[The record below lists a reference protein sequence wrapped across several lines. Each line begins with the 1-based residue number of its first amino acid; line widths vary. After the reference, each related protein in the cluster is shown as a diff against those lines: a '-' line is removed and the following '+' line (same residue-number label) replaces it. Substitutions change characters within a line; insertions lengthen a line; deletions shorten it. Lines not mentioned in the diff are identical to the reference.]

1 MIKTRT
7 AVWLCALAIL
17 SLAANTAFADEGDTI
32 VEVKVYSEE
41 TGAESVY
48 AEKIADRVLER
59 TRHVMNVAEIRKV
72 LDEFYHAKI
81 IATYKILE
89 EFAGPGRTK
98 VIIYVRE
105 NIEVRSVKF
114 LGTKTLTPEE
124 AMRVVYTRAGQP
136 LSEALIHKDAASIER
151 LYKERG
157 HIFANV
163 STPREGYADGI
174 VIFLAEEGPQVI
186 IKKMHFN
193 GNYQFSDKKLLTQMT
208 TRPRRL
214 LGLLDKGVYNEEGL
228 ERDIERVANFYRSE
242 GFLNVLVG
250 VEKLEFSKDRSEMY
264 ITIYIEEGQRFSLG
278 KITFAGNRYFTGEE
292 LRAGMNLKEGGTFR
306 ISDYNHDIN
315 YIRSLYTSRAYV
327 DVVVGRDNRDV
338 TVIYHEAEPVVDL
351 HFDIVEN
358 KEIYIGNI
366 VVRGNKVTQDKVIR
380 RELSFFPM
388 EKFNYEQVEA
398 SRGRLARLGGLQNPY
413 FTEVSISV
421 DPKSSRTVDGKTVR
435 DLVVEV
441 KESDSFGSIR
451 FAAGFSS
458 HQGLV
463 GDIALV
469 RTNFDLSDLPKSF
482 KDMFVDRTAFLG
494 AGQYF
499 AISASPGTQFSRFKI
514 DFSEPYLFDKPVS
527 FGLSL
532 FMWDWRRESY
542 DEARTGVTLSL
553 GKRLTRQW
561 TFTVRL
567 RAQSIDIGDVDNSA
581 PPDVMKVEGKNDLQA
596 VRLSLVKD
604 VRKIDRLF
612 KAYGGY
618 RTFVWAE
625 PVFGDFSLFKLS
637 FGATRYRTIHV
648 TDEGLRHILK
658 LHAEAG
664 FIFGGDSPVY
674 ERYFLGGAGNMRG
687 FDFRGVG
694 PHQMDDPVGGDMLF
708 LSTVEYTFPVLGDV
722 VRGVIFTDVGTLNE
736 SAGDFGNIRAVVG
749 FGLRIFSPQVPIP
762 ISIDF
767 GFPIMKE
774 DEDDTQVVSFTIAV
788 GF

>member
-1 MIKTRT
+1 MSKTRT
-7 AVWLCALAIL
+7 FAWLCAAALL
-17 SLAANTAFADEGDTI
+17 SITASAAFASDGDTI

-41 TGAESVY
+41 TGAESIY
-48 AEKIADRVLER
+48 AEKIADKVLER
-59 TRHVMNVAEIRKV
+59 TRRVMNVAEIRKV

-114 LGTKTLTPEE
+114 LGTKTLKPED
-124 AMRVVYTRAGQP
+124 AMRVVYTRVGQP
-136 LSEALIHKDAASIER
+136 LSEALVHKDAAAIEK

-186 IKKMHFN
+186 IKKMLFN
-193 GNYQFSDKKLLTQMT
+193 GNHQFSDKKLLTQMT
-208 TRPRRL
+208 TRPRKL
-214 LGLLDKGVYNEEGL
+214 LGLLGKGVYNEENL
-228 ERDIERVANFYRSE
+228 ERDLERVANFYRSE

-250 VEKLEFSKDRSEMY
+250 VEKLEFSEDRSEMY

-278 KITFAGNRYFTGEE
+278 RITFAGNRYFTDEE
-292 LRAGMNLKEGGTFR
+292 LKAGMSLKEGGTFR
-306 ISDYNHDIN
+306 ISDYNHDIDH
-315 YIRSLYTSRAYV
+315 IRSLYTSRAYV

-351 HFDIVEN
+351 HFDIAEN
-358 KEIYIGNI
+358 EEVYIGNI
-366 VVRGNKVTQDKVIR
+366 VIRGNKVTQDKVVR
-380 RELSFFPM
+380 RELSFYPM

-398 SRGRLARLGGLQNPY
+398 SRGRLMRLGGMQNPY
-413 FTEVSISV
+413 FKDVRIIV
-421 DPKSSRTVDGKTVR
+421 DTKSSRAVDGKTVR
-435 DLVVEV
+435 DLVVEL

-451 FAAGFSS
+451 LAAGISS
-458 HQGLV
+458 NQGLV

-469 RTNFDLSDLPKSF
+469 RTNFDIADLPKSF

-499 AISASPGTQFSRFKI
+499 AISASPGTEFSRFKI

-527 FGLSL
+527 FDLSL
-532 FMWDWRRESY
+532 FMWDWQRESH
-542 DEARTGVTLSL
+542 DEARKGISVGL
-553 GKRLTRQW
+553 GKRLARQW
-561 TFTVRL
+561 IFTIHM
-567 RAQSIDIGDVDNSA
+567 RAQSIEIGDVDSDA
-581 PPDVMKVEGKNDLQA
+581 PPDVMDVEGKNSLQA

-604 VRKIDRLF
+604 VRQIDQSF

-618 RTFVWAE
+618 RTFVWVE
-625 PVFGDFSLFKLS
+625 PVFGDFSLFKVS
-637 FGATRYRTIHV
+637 FGSTRYRTIHV
-648 TDEGLRHILK
+648 TDEGLKHILK

-664 FIFGGDSPVY
+664 FIFGGDSPIY
-674 ERYFLGGAGNMRG
+674 ERYYLGGAGSMRG
-687 FDFRGVG
+687 FDYRGVG
-694 PHQMDDPVGGDMLF
+694 PHQRDDPVGGDTLF
-708 LSTVEYTFPVLGDV
+708 LATVEYTFPVLGDV
-722 VRGVIFTDVGTLNE
+722 VRGVIFTDVGTLNTD
-736 SAGDFGNIRAVVG
+736 AGSFGNMRAAVG

-774 DEDDTQVVSFTIAV
+774 DEDDTQIVSFTIAL